1 MIETRLL
8 RNALMLAKH
17 QNFARAAKALH
28 VSQPTLSR
36 SIQLLEKTVGER
48 LFDRSSRTIRP
59 TQAGEIML
67 KHARIIIAS
76 SGALQAE
83 IERHQ
88 GLLEGSLS
96 IGSGPYPAVALVA
109 PAIGRFGQRYPGI
122 TIDICVD
129 DWSKFS
135 GRLMQEDFDFLLMV
149 CSQLDTSRDF
159 ELIRLDRHPGF
170 FFCRQGHPLLE
181 RDSLTISDLSQ
192 FPLISTTLPK
202 QLSDLLDRLFFPGGN
217 PGASVRKLQ
226 KNSCNDLGTMK
237 ATVTHSDSLGL
248 GTYGT
253 VASEL
258 EAGLFVALPFRFP
271 ELQSLWDI
279 AIKKG
284 ISLSPAAK
292 AFIEILTEIDKEQ
305 SLLETELIES
315 LGPEITGSE
324 HPADF

>member
-17 QNFARAAKALH
+17 QNFARAAKELH
-28 VSQPTLSR
+28 ISQPTLSR
-36 SIQLLEKTVGER
+36 SIQLLEKTVGDR
-48 LFDRSSRTIRP
+48 LFDRGSRTILP

-76 SGALQAE
+76 SGALQEE

-96 IGSGPYPAVALVA
+96 IGSGPYPAVALLA
-109 PAIGRFGQRYPGI
+109 PAIGRFSQRYPGI
-122 TIDICVD
+122 TIDISVD

-135 GRLMQEDFDFLLMV
+135 GRLMQEDFDFVLMV
-149 CSQLDTSRDF
+149 ASQLDTSRDF
-159 ELIRLDRHPGF
+159 DLIPLNRHPGF
-170 FFCRQGHPLLE
+170 FFCRHDHPLLE
-181 RDSLTISDLSQ
+181 KDSLTINDLSL
-192 FPLISTTLPK
+192 FPLIFTTLPK
-202 QLSDLLDRLFFPGGN
+202 RLSDLLDRLFFPEGIS
-217 PGASVRKLQ
+217 GASVRKLQ
-226 KNSCNDLGTMK
+226 KISCNDLGTMK

-253 VASEL
+253 LAAEL

-271 ELQSLWDI
+271 ELQSLYDI

-284 ISLSPAAK
+284 LSLSPAART
-292 AFIEILTEIDKEQ
+292 FIEILTEIDEEQ
-305 SLLETELIES
+305 SILETDLIES
-315 LGPEITGSE
+315 LGPEITS
-324 HPADF
+324 